1 MTTLAKLMDAP
12 SLNRLLTYVARPR
25 SDPLVERVAL
35 IEDLAELGEVG
46 EHAIVLL
53 TRAASAAAGSYRF
66 DTSLRLARARSVS
79 ALVLSSR
86 NVGNIT
92 PTSAAVADRSATAI
106 LAAGSDVDLANLA
119 ILVARELAGGADVT
133 MRRAHAAL
141 RAIEVRH
148 GDGAPEVLVKRAA
161 DELGVPLRL
170 LATDPKAGPRVAIR
184 VDDHVE
190 SWLTAPPQEGTLALA
205 LEIVLYAAAARIGSL
220 LSNARRTEELPIQS
234 REEVLTELLSAP
246 PQERAR
252 LVQRARTLG
261 MPIDG
266 WHVVV
271 RIDFEELADRP
282 ARDELAVYDERI
294 RFARTILQSVR
305 ATGKEWHRARAG
317 PALLLVRSQQDDPG
331 VGSCSGG
338 RRGHGSRP
346 VSRSLAHHRD
356 PDPLRCR
363 HGPSRAVGGRR
374 IGDRGASRSHGR
386 PHDGSREQRGP
397 FDSVGLRRTLIEWYA
412 SETAQEAVMTILAPL
427 LRLNAARGERL
438 IQTLHVYLDQHCSL
452 TRTAELLNLHRNAVR
467 YRIDQAFE
475 LLEIDSDNS
484 DDLLLLQ
491 LACRARELGLGA
503 PI

>member
-35 IEDLAELGEVG
+35 IEDLAELAEVG

-53 TRAASAAAGSYRF
+53 TRVASASAGSYRF
-66 DTSLRLARARSVS
+66 DTALRLARARSVA
-79 ALVLSSR
+79 ALVLSSGT
-86 NVGNIT
+86 VGNIT

-106 LAAGSDVDLANLA
+106 LATGSDVDLADLA
-119 ILVARELAGGADVT
+119 IVTARELAGGADVT

-141 RAIEVRH
+141 RAIEPSR
-148 GDGAPEVLVKRAA
+148 DDRAPEALVKRAA

-170 LATDPKAGPRVAIR
+170 LAADPKAGPRVAIR
-184 VDDHVE
+184 VDDHIE
-190 SWLTAPPQEGTLALA
+190 TWLTAPPQEGSLALA
-205 LEIVLYAAAARIGSL
+205 LDIVLYAAATRIGSL
-220 LSNARRTEELPIQS
+220 LSSARRAEELPIQS

-271 RIDFEELADRP
+271 RIDFEDLADRP

-305 ATGKEWHRARAG
+305 STGGEWHRARAG
-317 PALLLVRSQQDDPG
+317 PSVLLIRIQKDDPG
-331 VGSCSGG
+331 VGAASKVAGIMDHVLSRVRSRITATLIRSGVG
-338 RRGHGSRP
+338 T
-346 VSRSLAHHRD
+346 AHI
-356 PDPLRCR
+356 
-363 HGPSRAVGGRR
+363 GPSGLVASATEARAAATVARTTGRVNTTV
-374 IGDRGASRSHGR
+374 
-386 PHDGSREQRGP
+386 P

-412 SETAQEAVMTILAPL
+412 SDTAQEAVLTVLAPL

-475 LLEIDSDNS
+475 ILEIDPDNS

-491 LACRARELGLGA
+491 LACRARELGIGV
-503 PI
+503 PV